1 MSDSKEGMVG
11 QSEKPPSQIAVMKE
25 ALKSKTLMIRFVIL
39 IYNWITNAF
48 VYYGLSLNSTSLSG
62 NKYLNYA
69 LVCLI
74 EIPGYTLA
82 WVNCL
87 FGKKYVGY
95 SLIDLFH
102 CRLQWIRLVEDGH
115 WDFHCYSVQW
125 RAWLVHLLMQVNNIL
140 SVELSLSLLEKCLIN
155 LFCFTNTYA
164 LKLMGKVIKNKI
176 LFFCVWYFR
185 VFCVSLLTL
194 VFFTDLIWAV
204 VSLFLVGKLGI
215 TISFSV
221 LYTYSAEMIP
231 TVKKTF
237 KGFCVRVS

>member
-140 SVELSLSLLEKCLIN
+140 SVELSLSL
-155 LFCFTNTYA
+155 F
-164 LKLMGKVIKNKI
+164 LKN
-176 LFFCVWYFR
+176 
-185 VFCVSLLTL
+185 
-194 VFFTDLIWAV
+194 A
-204 VSLFLVGKLGI
+204 
-215 TISFSV
+215 
-221 LYTYSAEMIP
+221 
-231 TVKKTF
+231 
-237 KGFCVRVS
+237 